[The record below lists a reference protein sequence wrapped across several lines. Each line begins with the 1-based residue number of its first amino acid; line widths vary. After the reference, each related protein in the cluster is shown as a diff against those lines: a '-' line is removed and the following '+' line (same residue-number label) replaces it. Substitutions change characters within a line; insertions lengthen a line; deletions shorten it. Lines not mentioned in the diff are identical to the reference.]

1 MIAFQSDEAAAV
13 AGQALVVKEYPLKAI
28 RRRHGVKAAHYP
40 TARGGWILNNDR
52 TSDLAVRVAVEVS
65 FEHFFDHAVLP

>member
-1 MIAFQSDEAAAV
+1 MESKRLIT
-13 AGQALVVKEYPLKAI
+13 QALGE
-28 RRRHGVKAAHYP
+28 
-40 TARGGWILNNDR
+40 WILNNDH